1 MNNDNKTRQAVE
13 LTFNGPLA
21 VVTMQHA
28 PHNLLGP
35 KLMDGILE
43 SIEVAQGA
51 GARAI
56 LINSGLRH
64 FSAGAE
70 LELFE
75 GAVGEDGKL
84 SVSPIAFLKK
94 LESCPIPVVAAVH
107 GVCVGGGLE
116 LALAC
121 DMIIAARS
129 SRIGS
134 VEATIGLNPL
144 MGAVQRQVQR
154 AGGARAKEM
163 SLLGRRYDPETLER
177 WNIINRVV
185 DDENLQGAATA
196 LGLELANGPT
206 VAHRIT
212 KQLVT
217 LAVNNGVDAAD
228 SQMEELQK
236 GLWASDDLK
245 AGMESLMKNGPGM
258 ARFEGK

>member
-1 MNNDNKTRQAVE
+1 MNNDNKTSQAVA
-13 LTFNGPLA
+13 LSYNGPLA
-21 VVTMQHA
+21 ILTMQHA

-35 KLMDGILE
+35 KLMDGTLSAIETALE
-43 SIEVAQGA
+43 A

-56 LINSGLRH
+56 LINSNLRH

-75 GAVGEDGKL
+75 DAVGDDGKL
-84 SVSPIAFLKK
+84 AVSPFEFLQK
-94 LESCPIPVVAAVH
+94 LESCPVPVVAAVH

-163 SLLGRRYDPETLER
+163 SMLGRRYDPETLER

-185 DDENLQGAATA
+185 DDENLQGAAIS

-212 KQLVT
+212 KQLAN
-217 LAVNNGVDAAD
+217 LAVSDGVEAAD
-228 SQMEELQK
+228 RQMEELQK
-236 GLWASDDLK
+236 ELWTSEDLK